1 MASTGWRSTRS
12 VIEQLAAEADRFDF
26 LQAVSLI
33 ERLHPA
39 ARSVGAGANARH
51 EAVRFRS
58 SLTTAFPASDLS
70 AANPPV
76 PGEPR
81 WEMVV
86 NFLGLAGGFGPLP
99 VPFTETIVQQLRAGD
114 TATRDFLDIFN
125 HRLVSLLY
133 RARRAH
139 RPALNRSSPDEGAFA
154 RHLYSL
160 IGLGTDGLK
169 GRMAVPD
176 RVLLGHAGV
185 LAQQPRTLHGLERLL
200 SDHFAVPVRVVPLQG
215 RWLKLDDTQVTRLGR
230 RNSALGDGAVLGR
243 RVWDQQAAV
252 TLEIGPLDLAAF
264 RSFLPDGH
272 AARALCDL
280 ARFYLGPGTEFAV
293 QLRLRPAQVP
303 ATRLVGANR
312 LHLRGAKALADRPRV
327 PGVRLGRT
335 VGGRLLTH
343 AGPDVPRL
351 GWTSWL
357 ITRPPTAEG
366 VVRAKSDGGEKDH
379 A

>member
-33 ERLHPA
+33 ERMHPD
-39 ARSVGAGANARH
+39 ARGVGDGANADH

-58 SLTTAFPASDLS
+58 SLSTAFPASDIDTVR
-70 AANPPV
+70 PPG

-81 WEMVV
+81 WELLV

-99 VPFTETIVQQLRAGD
+99 APFTETIVQQVRAGD

-139 RPALNRSSPDEGAFA
+139 RPALNRGSPDEGPFA

-160 IGLGTDGLK
+160 IGLGTGGLK

-176 RVLLGHAGV
+176 RVLLNHAGV
-185 LAQQPRTLHGLERLL
+185 LAQQPRTLHGLERML
-200 SDHFAVPVRVVPLQG
+200 SDHFAVAVRVVPLQG
-215 RWLKLDDTQVTRLGR
+215 RWLTLDDTQVTRLGR
-230 RNSALGDGAVLGR
+230 LNSGLGGGAVLGR

-252 TLEIGPLDLAAF
+252 TLELGPLDLEEY
-264 RSFLPDGH
+264 RRFLPDGH
-272 AARALCDL
+272 AARALRDL
-280 ARFYLGPGTEFAV
+280 TRFYLGPGTEFAV
-293 QLRLRPAQVP
+293 RLRLKAGHVP
-303 ATRLVGANR
+303 ATRLGGANR
-312 LHLRGAKALADRPRV
+312 LYLHSPRTLAGRPRAL
-327 PGVRLGRT
+327 GARLSGP
-335 VGGRLLTH
+335 GRLLTQ
-343 AGPDVPRL
+343 AAAEAPRL

-357 ITRPPTAEG
+357 ITRPRTAEA
-366 VVRAKSDGGEKDH
+366 VVRAGDDGGGD
-379 A
+379 ARA